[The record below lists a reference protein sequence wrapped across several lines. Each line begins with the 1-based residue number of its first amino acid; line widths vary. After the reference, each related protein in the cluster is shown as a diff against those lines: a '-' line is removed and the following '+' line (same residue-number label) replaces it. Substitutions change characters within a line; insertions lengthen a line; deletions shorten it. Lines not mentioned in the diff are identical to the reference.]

1 MLNKI
6 MLIGFLGGD
15 VTTRYTQSGIA
26 VSNFSVAT
34 SERFKDKSGKVQ
46 DITTWHRVVA
56 WGRLAEICGEYLAKG
71 SKVYIEGKLTEKK
84 WKDKDGNDRTS
95 AEIVAAEMKMLDGA
109 GKQSEDIPN
118 PPTLPDDSVPF

>member
-15 VTTRYTQSGIA
+15 VTTRYTQSGTA
-26 VSNFSVAT
+26 VSNFAVAT

-84 WKDKDGNDRTS
+84 WKDKDGADRIS

-109 GKQSEDIPN
+109 GKHSEDIPN
-118 PPTLPDDSVPF
+118 PPTPGDDSVPF